1 MTGIIVC
8 EIPGKRKHRLQQF
21 LADFMDAGTKHYEVL
36 LEADDYKSAR
46 VARNCLSIAAKNGRY
61 PIKVSIRGNRVFL
74 TRTDM

>member
-21 LADFMDAGTKHYEVL
+21 LADFMAAGTKHYEVL
-36 LEADDYKSAR
+36 FDADEYKSPN
-46 VARNCLSIAAKNGRY
+46 VARSCLGIAACRGRY
-61 PIKVSIRGNRVFL
+61 PIKVSIRGDRVFL